1 MNPTAIRDYAV
12 RVREFSPNARL
23 FLAAAALGGLSS
35 GVSGVLLNL
44 YIVSLGYDVAFL
56 GRLLSFGPAGAIL
69 GALLSV
75 PVVYFWSTR
84 RAMLLGI
91 ALAGA
96 GAVALLT
103 SADPSALRTGIALTT
118 MGSILFYTAV
128 PPFLTRHSTPRERT
142 HLYGVVVAAYVVSA
156 ALGALAAG
164 FLYRLMSLFAA
175 DPSEAYRLALFV
187 GALLTAT
194 GIPLIAMVREDRAPR
209 AGQDDP
215 IVTGGGPSA
224 TAASEAGGSS
234 PSPAG
239 FIPRTVGRMRAL
251 RQDLLNPTFVRLLSQ
266 FVFADILIRAGGNL
280 VLPLMNVHFVD
291 TLGASEEVY
300 GTLRFWERALV
311 VGATLLVAPLALK
324 LGPVAT
330 IALTQVLSI
339 PLLLAVG
346 FAPTLALAS
355 LAYLLRGPLME
366 MTVPTRDAFLM
377 ESVPERARTSANAIM
392 QLAGYAVAF
401 VALRLSGRLIEAWGF
416 GLVCGLTGVLY
427 LASAALYWGFFRNR
441 PEAAPGRPLDL
452 AAITG

>member
-1 MNPTAIRDYAV
+1 MNRTAIRDYAA

-44 YIVSLGYDVAFL
+44 YIVSLGYDMAFL
-56 GRLLSFGPAGAIL
+56 GRLLSFGPVGAIL
-69 GALLSV
+69 GALLAA
-75 PVVYFWSTR
+75 PVVYFWNTR

-96 GAVALLT
+96 GAVTLLT
-103 SADPSALRTGIALTT
+103 SADPTALRTGIALTA

-142 HLYGVVVAAYVVSA
+142 HLFGVVVAAYVVSA
-156 ALGALAAG
+156 ALGALVAG
-164 FLYRLMSLFAA
+164 FLYRLMSQFAVS
-175 DPSEAYRLALFV
+175 PSEAYRLALFV

-194 GIPLIAMVREDRAPR
+194 GIPLIALVREDRAPDIR
-209 AGQDDP
+209 RDDP
-215 IVTGGGPSA
+215 DAPGGFSSA
-224 TAASEAGGSS
+224 AGASEAGT
-234 PSPAG
+234 PPAG
-239 FIPRTVGRMRAL
+239 FIQRTAGRLNAL
-251 RQDLLNPTFVRLLSQ
+251 RKDLLDPTFVRLLTQ

-280 VLPLMNVHFVD
+280 VLPLMNVHFVG

-300 GTLRFWERALV
+300 GALRFWERALV
-311 VGATLLVAPLALK
+311 VGATLLVAPLSLK

-330 IALTQVLSI
+330 VALTQVLSI

-346 FAPTLALAS
+346 FAPTLGLAS
-355 LAYLLRGPLME
+355 LAYLMRGPLME

-416 GLVCGLTGVLY
+416 GLVC
-427 LASAALYWGFFRNR
+427 
-441 PEAAPGRPLDL
+441 
-452 AAITG
+452 